1 VRDSDYVLSLDG
13 TRDLPRS
20 LVGGKAWSINRLHSL
35 GIDVPPAFVITTAA
49 WRRWRVAG
57 KIDEAIWREITAGVA
72 QIEKLLGRRLGA
84 ATAPL
89 LLSVRSGA
97 AASMPGMMD
106 TILNL
111 GIDDAVEAALARD
124 TGDPGFAADI
134 HHRFADQFASVA
146 VAGKPITSVFDQL
159 RQAVTSV
166 FASWDSPRAAT
177 YRAHH
182 GLSDAAGTAVTV
194 QAMVFGNRDARS
206 GTGVLFSRNPLTGDH
221 RPYGEWLPVAQGE
234 DVVSGRV
241 TPQPIEALRDVL
253 PEVHALLLETAG
265 RLEADAGDVQDI
277 EFTVESGRLWL
288 LQTRNAKR
296 SPAAAVRLAVDLCVE
311 GLIDVDTA
319 LARVSPDQV
328 RTLLRPRL
336 DPAAVAAAEVLARGE
351 PACPGFARGIA
362 VDDADEALVRGE
374 DGEAVILV
382 RATTSPDDIHGMIAA
397 QAIVTASGGGTSHA
411 AVVSRE
417 IGRPCIV
424 GCGDGVVAALEGR
437 EVTVD
442 GGSGTVYAGHLAVV
456 LTDETQDAALSQLSA
471 WAAVR
476 SPLRVFLDSENLPP
490 DVGAVRSQADDP
502 SLATDAG
509 IALAVAGGIAAVR
522 VAQRLPAQLA
532 ALRVAQG

>member
-1 VRDSDYVLSLDG
+1 VLSLDG

-49 WRRWRVAG
+49 WRCWRVAG

-72 QIEKLLGRRLGA
+72 QIEQLLGRRLGA

-134 HHRFADQFASVA
+134 HRRFADQFASVA
-146 VAGKPITSVFDQL
+146 AAGQPIASVFDQL
-159 RQAVTSV
+159 RQAVISV

-182 GLSDAAGTAVTV
+182 GLSDTAGTAVTV

-206 GTGVLFSRNPLTGDH
+206 GTGVLFSRNPLTGDR

-265 RLEADAGDVQDI
+265 RLEADAGDIQDI

-296 SPAAAVRLAVDLCVE
+296 SPAAAVRLAVDFCVE

-319 LARVSPDQV
+319 LAHVSPDQV

-336 DPAAVAAAEVLARGE
+336 DPAAVAAAKVLARGE
-351 PACPGFARGIA
+351 PACPGFARGVA

-424 GCGDGVVAALEGR
+424 GCGDGVVAALAGR

-476 SPLRVFLDSENLPP
+476 STLRVFLDSDNLPL

-509 IALAVAGGIAAVR
+509 IARAVAGGITAVR
-522 VAQRLPAQLA
+522 VAQRLPALLA
-532 ALRVAQG
+532 ALRAAQG